1 MWCSEPRKNS
11 LSSTSVLSDK
21 SAVLCSWS
29 AWQHSIKEDKLG
41 SLLKCS
47 HTFDLFFVLLPVHFS
62 KKETSPMLQNWSKH
76 ILLPH
81 NPRYNSVTCAHAV
94 KKDEWRA
101 KPYGMEKMYSKKKSK
116 SARKDKTKTFKSIW
130 LWKQQHWFFTNDRVL
145 VNSFNTKAL
154 YDGDLNREETDSE
167 DTDVWPCSGAYV
179 MVCFSAFNCSAPF
192 QPGISKGNMS
202 LQCNLLW
209 HPFWH
214 SWDYEN
220 VLWALSESV
229 VMALPVWS
237 PWSQSY

>member
-1 MWCSEPRKNS
+1 MESKRMWHGEM
-11 LSSTSVLSDK
+11 
-21 SAVLCSWS
+21 
-29 AWQHSIKEDKLG
+29 
-41 SLLKCS
+41 
-47 HTFDLFFVLLPVHFS
+47 HF
-62 KKETSPMLQNWSKH
+62 K
-76 ILLPH
+76 
-81 NPRYNSVTCAHAV
+81 R
-94 KKDEWRA
+94 R
-101 KPYGMEKMYSKKKSK
+101 SK
-116 SARKDKTKTFKSIW
+116 SAGIESAKTFKSIW
-130 LWKQQHWFFTNDRVL
+130 LWKQWHWFVKGTDSWWTTLIPRHI
-145 VNSFNTKAL
+145 
-154 YDGDLNREETDSE
+154 YDGDLNRKETDRE

-214 SWDYEN
+214 SWDYEK